1 MSDLLGLGVADGE
14 SRWIGVRRHQAGLA
28 IAGVGLIGEW
38 ITQAHGAFIE
48 VVAGVALLACAAPT
62 NDGLTVGER
71 VRIGVGFVLR
81 SRWTSIRASLRHGAL
96 TVVAHGEAVS
106 RGFELQHRGRLDLS
120 GRDHLNALA
129 LAEFADALPTSN
141 DTRHISLHVR
151 SSPTDVATL
160 LVVPPNVTAPSGW
173 RECAD
178 RALGAAAPGGVAGV
192 TWLLERWSY
201 VRDAAGVSR
210 VLRVRDFSAVP
221 DGHALLERLQ
231 FSSPTLD
238 VVIHV
243 DVVGALRAHRL
254 AARAVHRVGSDD
266 ATSQSAGF
274 RRTAQSTRTLERLRQ
289 RESLV
294 VEGTALLRIAVFVVV
309 RSASLSQLR
318 RDVKAVTRSAL
329 EAGLRCEPGLGRQS
343 AWYCAQLPG
352 APGW

>member
-1 MSDLLGLGVADGE
+1 MSDLLGLGAADGE

-28 IAGVGLIGEW
+28 IAGLGLIGEW
-38 ITQAHGAFIE
+38 ITQAHGALIE
-48 VVAGVALLACAAPT
+48 VVAGVAFLACAAPT
-62 NDGLTVGER
+62 SDGLTVGER
-71 VRIGVGFVLR
+71 VRIGVDFAVR
-81 SRWTSIRASLRHGAL
+81 SRWTSVRASLRHGSL
-96 TVVAHGEAVS
+96 TVVAHGQTTT

-120 GRDHLNALA
+120 GRGHHNALA
-129 LAEFADALPTSN
+129 LAEFADAMATSD
-141 DTRHISLHVR
+141 DTRHFSLHVR
-151 SSPTDVATL
+151 TSPKDVATL

-173 RECAD
+173 LENPEL
-178 RALGAAAPGGVAGV
+178 ALAAAGAGV

-201 VRDAAGVSR
+201 VRDATGVTR

-231 FSSPTLD
+231 FAAPTLD
-238 VVIHV
+238 VVVHV
-243 DVVGALRAHRL
+243 DVVGGVRAHRL

-266 ATSQSAGF
+266 VASRAAGF
-274 RRTAQSTRTLERLRQ
+274 RRTAQSTRALERLRQ

-309 RSASLSQLR
+309 RSASLQQLR
-318 RDVKAVTRSAL
+318 RDVKGVTRSAL
-329 EAGLRCEPGLGRQS
+329 EAGLRCESGLGRQS